1 MPKGQRKLLD
11 FMSGREVEE
20 AGEIEGGHEGGVEG
34 RGSGPG
40 GLPAYFKSAERAT
53 APRREPK
60 LVSKEDLASFSPEE
74 PEELDRAF
82 VIDVSYDGGR
92 GCARV
97 KLYEPIEQ
105 KVYVWYDRTGHK
117 PYCLTDLRPEEV
129 SKLRA
134 VMEHPGFDHLEVVE
148 KYDLL
153 RDRRVKVTKV
163 VAKDPLSIGGRPKGV
178 IRDLLR
184 EEAKRILGYE
194 AKVWEAVIK
203 YHECYIY
210 DTALIPG
217 MPYRIS
223 GGQLT
228 PAWERPKTIS
238 RILDSLEGEP
248 EEFRRKAIEWAT
260 LLECEAPNL
269 RRVALDIEVLAEV
282 PTRVP
287 DAREATQPIICVAL
301 VGSDG
306 LERVLLLRRPGV
318 EEGAFGLPEH
328 VRVEFYDSEEEL
340 LLAVFGALIDY
351 PVVVTFN
358 GDEFDLRYLFH
369 RAERLGFK
377 RQEIPIEP
385 GRDKYSLRYG
395 IHMDLYKFFKITALQ
410 VYAFGKKYENAS
422 LDEVGEALLGMR
434 KVELA
439 KPLSE
444 LTYAELA
451 RYCYQDALI
460 TLRLTQFDNDL
471 VMKLAVLLSR
481 ISKMPIEDATRLSVS
496 RWIRSFMQYELR
508 RMGALIPNPDDIL
521 AEKGQTATKA
531 IVKGRYMGAI
541 VVKPKPGIHMD
552 VVVLDFASLYPS
564 AMKVWNLSF
573 ETVRCPHEECRDN
586 LVPGLPHWVCK
597 KRKGISSLLIG
608 SLRDLRV
615 HWYKPKSKDKKLP
628 KRVRDW
634 YKVVQLTLKVILN
647 ASYGVFGADIFEF
660 YCPPVAESTAAVGRH
675 AITSVIEKCHELGM
689 EVLYGDTDSVFLK
702 KPSEEQIEA
711 LIDWA
716 DRALKLDLDID
727 KVYRYVVF
735 SERKK
740 NYLGV
745 LADGTVD
752 VKGLLGKKKHIPKF
766 IKEAFKAVVD
776 ELVLVK
782 EPEDL
787 DVAKERIKAILRE
800 RYQRLKNRQFEP
812 ADLALHVTLGKE
824 PEKYT
829 KTTPQ
834 HVKAAKV
841 LELIRPEGKL
851 KAGDIISFVKV
862 VPISVDEVVRR
873 ARPSLR
879 PEERKELADDLRAFV
894 KDKYVDVL
902 PIELATRE
910 DVDVDKYISLLESTF
925 EQILDAL
932 GMSFSE
938 VIGLT
943 RLESFIT

>member
-1 MPKGQRKLLD
+1 MPKGQRKLSD
-11 FMSGREVEE
+11 FLVGRE
-20 AGEIEGGHEGGVEG
+20 AG
-34 RGSGPG
+34 
-40 GLPAYFKSAERAT
+40 
-53 APRREPK
+53 APRASRQEPQGAKSTGSKDLLAFIGGSEGQVAPKEEPRAITRE
-60 LVSKEDLASFSPEE
+60 ELASFSPEE
-74 PEELDRAF
+74 PEELGRAF
-82 VIDVSYDGGR
+82 IIDVSYDGGR

-97 KLYEPIEQ
+97 KLYEPVEQ
-105 KVYVWYDRTGHK
+105 KVYVWYDKTGLK

-129 SKLRA
+129 RKLRA

-148 KYDLL
+148 KHDLL
-153 RDRRVKVTKV
+153 RDRRIRVTKV

-178 IRDLLR
+178 IRDLLK
-184 EEAKRILGYE
+184 EEAKQVLGYE

-217 MPYRIS
+217 MPYRIHK
-223 GGQLT
+223 GQLV
-228 PAWERPKTIS
+228 PAWEEPKAIGQ
-238 RILDSLEGEP
+238 ILSSLEDEP
-248 EEFRRKAIEWAT
+248 EEFRRKAAEWAT
-260 LLECEAPNL
+260 LLECEAPDL
-269 RRVALDIEVLAEV
+269 RRVALDIEVLTEV

-287 DAREATQPIICVAL
+287 DAREASQPIICVSL

-318 EEGAFGLPEH
+318 EEGKFNLPGQ

-340 LLAVFGALIDY
+340 LLAVFRALIDY

-369 RAERLGFK
+369 RAERLGFR

-395 IHMDLYKFFKITALQ
+395 IHIDLYKLFKITALQ
-410 VYAFGKKYENAS
+410 VYAFGKKYESAN

-434 KVELA
+434 KVELT

-451 RYCYQDALI
+451 EYCYRDALI

-508 RMGALIPNPDDIL
+508 RMGALIPNPEDIL

-552 VVVLDFASLYPS
+552 VIVLDFASLYPS
-564 AMKVWNLSF
+564 AIKVWNLSF

-586 LVPGLPHWVCK
+586 LVPGLPHWVCR
-597 KRKGISSLLIG
+597 KRRGISSLLIG

-615 HWYKPKSKDKKLP
+615 YWYKPRSKDKSLP
-628 KRVRDW
+628 EELRHW

-660 YCPPVAESTAAVGRH
+660 YCPPVAESTAAIGRH
-675 AITSVIEKCHELGM
+675 AITSVIKKCQELGM

-702 KPSEEQIEA
+702 RPSDEQIET

-716 DRALKLDLDID
+716 DRELKLDLDID

-745 LADGTVD
+745 LVDGTVD
-752 VKGLLGKKKHIPKF
+752 VKGLLGKKKHVPAF
-766 IKEAFKAVVD
+766 IKEAFMRVVE
-776 ELVLVK
+776 ELAQIRS
-782 EPEDL
+782 PEDL
-787 DVAKERIKAILRE
+787 ELAKERIKAILRE
-800 RYQRLKNRQFEP
+800 YYQRLKSGQFEIE
-812 ADLALHVTLGKE
+812 DLAFHVTLGKE
-824 PEKYT
+824 PDKYT

-834 HVKAAKV
+834 HVKAARE
-841 LELIRPEGKL
+841 LERRTGRKL
-851 KAGDIISFVKV
+851 RAGDIISFVKV
-862 VPISVDEVVRR
+862 KPKR
-873 ARPSLR
+873 ASDGSSIDVWPV
-879 PEERKELADDLRAFV
+879 ELAN
-894 KDKYVDVL
+894 K
-902 PIELATRE
+902 E
-910 DVDVDKYISLLESTF
+910 DIDVDKYVSYLESTF

-938 VIGLT
+938 VVGLT
-943 RLESFIT
+943 RLESFMS